1 MPQSTRYSST
11 NKWSLTILTNLN
23 KLSKIDATLSQ
34 EIAIHIISTDKS
46 KLMIIDCSRIDPDQ
60 QDKILENSNP
70 IARLGFGKITYLDIP

>member
-60 QDKILENSNP
+60 QDKILEKFKS